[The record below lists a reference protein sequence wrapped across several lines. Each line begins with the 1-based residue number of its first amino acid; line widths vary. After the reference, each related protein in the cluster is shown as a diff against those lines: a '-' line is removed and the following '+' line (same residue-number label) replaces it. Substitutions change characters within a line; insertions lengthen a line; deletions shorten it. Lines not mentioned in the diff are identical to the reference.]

1 MSNIK
6 TISDLI
12 NYRSIF
18 EEESIYLKK
27 WTRKN
32 DKIVAELKIMKM
44 LNEGLASGNEEGW
57 TDEDS
62 MRLHFEERFEK
73 E

>member
-27 WTRKN
+27 WTRKK